1 MFCETFYQFPRPSKI
16 VRDGTRP
23 GRAWHNT
30 RVQVKNVPSTN
41 FGRTERHRQTA
52 CQVKPRNDSAPHTQ
66 NFFSCW
72 VLIPKFSLR
81 PTFQA
86 VPDSGQCV
94 GRGDGWCGGS
104 EGDLYTYSEQLS
116 KLRLNRLSPV
126 HVAVRGQTRRL
137 CGYWT
142 EVLLSFLSPSFLASP
157 LWLGT
162 TAELERPRKGW
173 VLIFGD
179 PGPEPRPVT
188 LRLTPPTVRV
198 GTLREREGWKC

>member
-116 KLRLNRLSPV
+116 KLRLNRLSESSACCCTWTDKTTV
-126 HVAVRGQTRRL
+126 WLLNRGFTEFFESQVFGFPPLTRHDSRA
-137 CGYWT
+137 G
-142 EVLLSFLSPSFLASP
+142 AS
-157 LWLGT
+157 
-162 TAELERPRKGW
+162 
-173 VLIFGD
+173 
-179 PGPEPRPVT
+179 
-188 LRLTPPTVRV
+188 
-198 GTLREREGWKC
+198 